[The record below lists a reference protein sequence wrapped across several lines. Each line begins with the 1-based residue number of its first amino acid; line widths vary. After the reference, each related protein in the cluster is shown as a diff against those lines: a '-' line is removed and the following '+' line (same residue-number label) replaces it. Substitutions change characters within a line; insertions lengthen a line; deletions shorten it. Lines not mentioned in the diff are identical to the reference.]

1 MKNPVLLLLVALTTA
16 PAAMAADL
24 SADISGRFD
33 EGTKYEAPA
42 AHAPANLSRMYVR
55 TLERTGRT
63 DSLELPAAGGSGL
76 IIWTVPLRQSADAIQ
91 SANAAVKTRL
101 RTPNGS
107 VLQPADRGSIER
119 GLRRFPLTAEET
131 SEMGVGGGAHEVVHV
146 MSTAAASYHLDIE
159 MPRDVAAVT
168 VIAAEPDS
176 AITLSTWAAPL
187 SRQPGE
193 PITLHAELR
202 DGATGIPGARV
213 SARLAAPNGKSFGK
227 IDLIEQAD
235 GTYSATVRDL
245 PENIP
250 GAWQVRFEADGTNAT
265 GARFS
270 RTGSGELVAERNAAR
285 LGDIHTEVIGD
296 TLRVRASVDVYLEGA
311 YRFDVLA
318 ADGSRNAVAWAEGA
332 RQLPTGA
339 TELSLDIPLA
349 HLGSTRV
356 EDLFLDV
363 RLLGL
368 DVIGVAG
375 RVTKDVD

>member
-1 MKNPVLLLLVALTTA
+1 MKKTVLLLLAVALVTSSS
-16 PAAMAADL
+16 AMAVDL
-24 SADISGRFD
+24 SGRFE
-33 EGTKYEAPA
+33 EGTRYEAPA
-42 AHAPANLSRMYVR
+42 AHAPANISRMYVR

-63 DSLELPAAGGSGL
+63 ASVELPAAGGSGL
-76 IIWTVPLRQSADAIQ
+76 IILTVPARQSADV
-91 SANAAVKTRL
+91 AVQTRL

-107 VLQPADRGSIER
+107 VLQPSDRGSIER
-119 GLRRFPLTAEET
+119 GLRRFPLDAEET
-131 SEMGVGGGAHEVVHV
+131 SEMGIGGGAHEVVHV

-159 MPRDVAAVT
+159 MPREVGGVT

-176 AITLSTWAAPL
+176 ASTLSTWAAPL

-213 SARLAAPNGKSFGK
+213 TARLAAPNGKSFGK
-227 IDLIEQAD
+227 VDLIEQAD
-235 GTYSATVRDL
+235 GTYSAVVRDL
-245 PENIP
+245 PENLP
-250 GAWQVRFEADGTNAT
+250 GAWQVRFEADGTNTT

-270 RTGSGELVAERNAAR
+270 RTGSGELVAERGAAR
-285 LGDIHTEVIGD
+285 LGDIQTEVIGD
-296 TLRVRASVDVYLEGA
+296 QLRVRASVDVYLEGA

-318 ADGSRNAVAWAEGA
+318 ADGARNAVAWAEGA
-332 RQLPTGA
+332 RNLNTGA
-339 TELSLDIPLA
+339 TTLELDIPLT
-349 HLGSTRV
+349 HLGNTRV

-375 RVTKDVD
+375 RVTKEVD